1 MIDLELLQE
10 LVTFQ
15 KYGTLSATAEHLL
28 ITQPTV
34 TRKMKKLEQ
43 ELGVTLFNRQV
54 SNHITLNDT
63 GRLAANEAQKLLTA
77 EQNFTEK
84 VLNYDR
90 LKNEITIGTVA
101 PGPTRFLEHVQ
112 EQFKMNIKINHELVN
127 LEDVINDLHTLK
139 EKLIFTNQEI
149 STDDIESMYLG
160 IEYLGVGIDKFNPL
174 SQRESVSF
182 VDLQGLSFILVSDIG
197 PWRKV
202 VEDNIPH
209 ASFLYQEDLKALSQI
224 SRYSSFPFFFS
235 NLTEATSATSSRF
248 DNDNRNTVKIND
260 PNNRIEFY
268 GSYLKSERK
277 TIQPLPKKL
286 AQQWPK

>member
-1 MIDLELLQE
+1 MIDLEPLQE

-63 GRLAANEAQKLLTA
+63 GILAANEAQKLLAA

-90 LKNEITIGTVA
+90 LKNEITVGTVA
-101 PGPTRFLEHVQ
+101 PGPTRFLEHIQ
-112 EQFKMNIKINHELVN
+112 EQFKMNLKINHELVKP
-127 LEDVINDLHTLK
+127 EDVINDLHTLK

-182 VDLQGLSFILVSDIG
+182 GDLQGLSFILMSDIG
-197 PWRKV
+197 PWQKV

-209 ASFLYQEDLKALSQI
+209 ASFFYQEDLKALSQI

-235 NLTEATSATSSRF
+235 NLTEATSATTSRF

-260 PNNRIEFY
+260 PNNQIEFY

-277 TIQPLPKKL
+277 NVQPLLKKL
-286 AQQWPK
+286 AQQWPE